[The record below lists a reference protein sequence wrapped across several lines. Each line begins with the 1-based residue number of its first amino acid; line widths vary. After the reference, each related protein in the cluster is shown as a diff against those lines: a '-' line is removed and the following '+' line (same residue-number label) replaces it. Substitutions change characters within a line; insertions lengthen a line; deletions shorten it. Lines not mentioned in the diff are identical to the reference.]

1 MAKFCQNCGA
11 ELEEGAKFCD
21 SCSAAVEADVQ
32 IEVANSPTQSKSS
45 LTTIQIFRK
54 WRFVGCIYADNIYID
69 GIKIGKVSN
78 GEASKIFEVTP
89 GVHQIQLKKNF
100 SFLSGFIRSKPTDFR
115 IEQGEALQFE
125 SDFTFGTLSTIFGVW
140 FFSWLF
146 SGFKIIKIEKK
157 N

>member
-11 ELEEGAKFCD
+11 ELEEGAKFCN
-21 SCSAAVEADVQ
+21 SCGTAVAEELESV
-32 IEVANSPTQSKSS
+32 PTQPIKNAP
-45 LTTIQIFRK
+45 TTIQIFRK
-54 WRFVGCIYADNIYID
+54 WRFVGFIYADNIYID

-89 GVHQIQLKKNF
+89 GIHQIQLKKNF
-100 SFLSGFIRSKPTDFR
+100 SLLSGFIRSNPMDFR
-115 IEQGEALQFE
+115 IEQGEALKFE
-125 SDFTFGTLSTIFGVW
+125 SDFTFGTFSTIMGFW

-146 SGFKIIKIEKK
+146 SGFKIIKIEQK